1 MPSIATFAFF
11 LPINMKNKYNLGILL
26 LLAVLF
32 IACNQPATTGKAKV
46 FRYNESKGISS
57 LDPAFAKNQTNIWPV
72 SQLFCGLV
80 QFDDSLHIK
89 PCVAKSWQILEGG
102 KLYRFTLRHDV
113 YFHEDT
119 VFQQGKGRLVTASDV
134 VYSFNRIL
142 NPKTASPGMWIF
154 SQVDTAHIGF
164 TKGFRAVSD
173 TVVEIALREPFP
185 AFLGILSMPYCFLVP
200 HEAVDTY
207 GDNFRRHPIG
217 CGPFCFKYWKEGE
230 KLILSKNQHFFES
243 DNNGIHLPYIDG
255 IAISFVSDKQ
265 SEFLEF
271 MKGNID
277 FISGVNPGFKDEL
290 ITRAGNL
297 NPKYKG
303 KIKMSTMPYLNT
315 EYLGFLCDTSLELV
329 KKSPLCK
336 KEIRQAI
343 NYGFD
348 REKMLLYLR
357 NNLGYAA
364 TAGFVPNGL
373 PSFSAKNIN
382 GYNYNPEKA
391 RQLLAQAGYPN
402 GKGLEPITLMT
413 TADYV
418 DLCEYIQHELSNI
431 GITLKIEISTG
442 ASFRE
447 MVANSKLV
455 FFRGS
460 WIADYPDAENYLSL
474 FLSKN
479 FSPSGPNYFHF
490 ANKNYDALYLKSQQ
504 TLNENSRFLLYQQ
517 MDQLIMEEAAI
528 VPLYYDKVVRFSNI
542 NIKGFAINPL
552 NSLIL
557 KNIMIER

>member
-1 MPSIATFAFF
+1 MIRKKYIWMK
-11 LPINMKNKYNLGILL
+11 INICIVYLL
-26 LLAVLF
+26 IISF
-32 IACNQPATTGKAKV
+32 IISSCVQSSKKKEECV

-80 QFDDSLHIK
+80 QFDDSLHVK
-89 PCVAKSWQILEGG
+89 PCVAKRWEILDNGC
-102 KLYRFTLRHDV
+102 LYRFYLRNDVFFHD
-113 YFHEDT
+113 DK
-119 VFQQGKGRLVTASDV
+119 VFVNGKGRLLTANDV
-134 VYSFNRIL
+134 VYSFSRIL
-142 NPKTASPGMWIF
+142 NPKIASPGMWIF
-154 SQVDTAHIGF
+154 SQVDTARQGY

-173 TVVEIALREPFP
+173 SVFEVVLQKPFP
-185 AFLGILSMPYCFLVP
+185 AFLGILSMPYCYLIP
-200 HEAVDTY
+200 HEAVDAY
-207 GDNFRRHPIG
+207 GMDFRRHPVG
-217 CGPFCFKYWKEGE
+217 CGPFQFRYWKEGE
-230 KLILSKNQHFFES
+230 KLILVKNPTYFEL
-243 DNNGIHLPYIDG
+243 DKNGNKLPYIDG
-255 IAISFVSDKQ
+255 VAVSFVADKQ

-303 KIKMSTMPYLNT
+303 KIVMSTMPYLNT
-315 EYLGFLCDTSLELV
+315 EYLGFLCDTTLSIV
-329 KKSPLCK
+329 KNSPLSK

-364 TAGFVPNGL
+364 TSGFVPNGL
-373 PSFSAKNIN
+373 PTFSAIN
-382 GYNYNPEKA
+382 VKGYSYNPDKA
-391 RQLLAQAGYPN
+391 RQLLEKAGYPN
-402 GKGLEPITLMT
+402 GKGLAPITLMT

-431 GITLKIEISTG
+431 GITMKIEISTG
-442 ASFRE
+442 SSFRE

-460 WIADYPDAENYLSL
+460 WIADYPDAENYLAL
-474 FLSKN
+474 FHSQN

-490 ANKNYDALYLKSQQ
+490 KNKKFDALYLQSQQ
-504 TLNENSRFLLYQQ
+504 TVNEKQRDLLYNE
-517 MDQLIMEEAAI
+517 MDQLIIDEAAI
-528 VPLYYDKVVRFSNI
+528 VPLFYDKVVRFSSVK
-542 NIKGFAINPL
+542 IKGFNINAL
-552 NSLIL
+552 NALTL
-557 KNIMIER
+557 KSITIER

>member
-1 MPSIATFAFF
+1 
-11 LPINMKNKYNLGILL
+11 MKKTYLL
-26 LLAVLF
+26 SLCTLTVVLLS
-32 IACNQPATTGKAKV
+32 ACFHSSNTNNNNV

-80 QFDDSLHIK
+80 QFDDSLHVK
-89 PCVAKSWQILEGG
+89 PCVAKKWEILDEGR
-102 KLYRFTLRHDV
+102 LYRFTLRNDV
-113 YFHEDT
+113 YFHDDS
-119 VFQQGKGRLVTASDV
+119 VFSKGKGRRVVASDV
-134 VYSFNRIL
+134 VYTFARIL

-154 SQVDTAHIGF
+154 SQVDTARQGF

-173 TVVEIALREPFP
+173 TVVEIVLREPFP
-185 AFLGILSMPYCFLVP
+185 AFLGILSMPYCLIVP
-200 HEAVDTY
+200 REAVESY
-207 GDNFRRHPIG
+207 GDNFRRHPVG
-217 CGPFCFKYWKEGE
+217 CGPFAFKYWKEGE
-230 KLILSKNQHFFES
+230 KLILSKNPAYFET
-243 DNNGIHLPYIDG
+243 DAKGVRLPYIDG
-255 IAISFVSDKQ
+255 VAISFVADKQ

-303 KIKMSTMPYLNT
+303 RIVMSTMPYLNT
-315 EYLGFLCDTSLELV
+315 EYFGFLCDTTLDIV
-329 KKSPLCK
+329 KNSPLRK
-336 KEIRQAI
+336 KEVRQAI

-373 PSFSAKNIN
+373 PSFSATNVK
-382 GYNYNPEKA
+382 GYHFDPDKA

-418 DLCEYIQHELSNI
+418 DLGEYIQHELSNI

-455 FFRGS
+455 LFRGS
-460 WIADYPDAENYLSL
+460 WIADYPDAENYLAL
-474 FLSKN
+474 FHSHN

-490 ANKNYDALYLKSQQ
+490 SNKKFDDLYLQSQK
-504 TLNENSRFLLYQQ
+504 TLDESKRFLLYQQ
-517 MDQLIMEEAAI
+517 MDQLIIDEATM
-528 VPLYYDKVVRFSNI
+528 VPLFYDKVVRFSNPRL
-542 NIKGFAINPL
+542 NCFTINPL
-552 NSLIL
+552 NALVL
-557 KNIMIER
+557 KNILINR